1 MSVLGFRSASSCFR
15 IGYEVTAFASK
26 WLLASVLGLALGLI
40 GSSVAEAQE
49 SSASGSGRVILK
61 RAGSEDKTKEPTN
74 TVGEDKK
81 PSGVSESR
89 DADTRASDTRA
100 GDDSASQKDTK
111 RPVEK
116 QIAVFGGG
124 CFWCI
129 EAVFERVWGV
139 ESVISGYS
147 GGNVPNP
154 TYQQVLTDQTGHAEV
169 CRIEFDPN
177 IVSYEELLMI
187 FLKSHDPTS
196 WNSQGPDSGTRYR
209 SVIFFTDDAQKEAI
223 ADVLDEIKQSKTIR
237 GKIVTE
243 ITPLK
248 IFYPAEEYHQ
258 DYFAKHP
265 DLAYCTNNIL
275 PKIGKFEKLFKQNSK
290 VQKAKAAKKK
300 KP

>member
-1 MSVLGFRSASSCFR
+1 MSPHWFRSIGLRKVDCSAELESLAIR
-15 IGYEVTAFASK
+15 ISAM
-26 WLLASVLGLALGLI
+26 LLGLTFGTCA
-40 GSSVAEAQE
+40 SRVAIAQDSNGNE
-49 SSASGSGRVILK
+49 TGRVILQ
-61 RAGSEDKTKEPTN
+61 RAGADNKTKEPTTSPGESKLEREATN
-74 TVGEDKK
+74 SGQAEDK
-81 PSGVSESR
+81 
-89 DADTRASDTRA
+89 
-100 GDDSASQKDTK
+100 ASQSETK
-111 RPVEK
+111 RQDEK

-139 ESVISGYS
+139 ESVVSGYS

-196 WNSQGPDSGTRYR
+196 WNAQGPDSGTRYR
-209 SVIFFTDDAQKEAI
+209 SVIFFTDESQKESI
-223 ADVLDEIKQSKTIR
+223 AEVLDEIKQSRAIR

-265 DLAYCTNNIL
+265 DAAYCSINIS

-290 VQKAKAAKKK
+290 VQKAKAARRK

>member
-1 MSVLGFRSASSCFR
+1 MSPHWFRS
-15 IGYEVTAFASK
+15 IGSRKVDCSRTVDCSAELES
-26 WLLASVLGLALGLI
+26 LAIRLVAMLLGLTFGTCA
-40 GSSVAEAQE
+40 SRVATAQD
-49 SSASGSGRVILK
+49 SNGNGTGRVILQ
-61 RAGSEDKTKEPTN
+61 RAGADKKTKEPTASS
-74 TVGEDKK
+74 GENKLEREATN
-81 PSGVSESR
+81 SGETEVN
-89 DADTRASDTRA
+89 
-100 GDDSASQKDTK
+100 ASQSDTK
-111 RPVEK
+111 RQDEK

-139 ESVISGYS
+139 ESVVSGYS

-196 WNSQGPDSGTRYR
+196 WNAQGPDSGTRYR
-209 SVIFFTDDAQKEAI
+209 SVIFFTDESQKESI
-223 ADVLDEIKQSKTIR
+223 AEVLDEIKQSRSIR

-248 IFYPAEEYHQ
+248 IFYPAEDYHQ

-265 DLAYCTNNIL
+265 DAAYCSINIS

-290 VQKAKAAKKK
+290 VQKAKAAKRKK
-300 KP
+300 A